1 MIIAFSPEQA
11 HEVSRAFDAPWFMS
25 DSLYPTYI
33 HKEDSS
39 KTQEQDNTSNEE
51 KKPPAKAS
59 KKANPTNANS
69 CPIYNKN
76 KSIFHPCRNYQ
87 RAARCARKAFNQQEM
102 SMFKIVEQR
111 TPIHYDEETPKV
123 AKMSLDVTGFAPE
136 DIAINVEDFVVSI
149 NGERTNRLGDRFVLD
164 RRFRLDKNTV
174 NVDGV
179 TASIDDGILELTVPK
194 KSNVGP
200 RTIPI
205 SISLSS
211 ADDNASTSTK
221 EASDSHEEDNEH
233 TESEDGTSQE
243 EPSDNKEENEKD
255 SIDVE
260 TVEEEETT
268 NHQQVANDAQSI
280 GIKQDEEEAQAIDIN
295 TDSVTTKTPED
306 DAWEEVL
313 E

>member
-1 MIIAFSPEQA
+1 MIIAFAPEQA
-11 HEVSRAFDAPWFMS
+11 HEVSQAFDVPWFMS

-39 KTQEQDNTSNEE
+39 KTQEQEKTSNEDT
-51 KKPPAKAS
+51 KPPAKAS
-59 KKANPTNANS
+59 KKANPPSANG
-69 CPIYNKN
+69 CRNNNKN

-102 SMFKIVEQR
+102 SKIKVVEQR
-111 TPIHYDEETPKV
+111 TPIHYDEETPEV

-136 DIAINVEDFVVSI
+136 DIAVNVEDFVVSI

-205 SISLSS
+205 SISVSS
-211 ADDNASTSTK
+211 TDDNVSTSTK
-221 EASDSHEEDNEH
+221 ESSDSHEEDNDQN
-233 TESEDGTSQE
+233 ESEDGTSQE
-243 EPSDNKEENEKD
+243 EQSDNKDENEKD

-260 TVEEEETT
+260 TVEEDETT
-268 NHQQVANDAQSI
+268 GHQQIANDIQSI
-280 GIKQDEEEAQAIDIN
+280 GIKQEEEPSQAIGMHS
-295 TDSVTTKTPED
+295 DSVATKTSED
-306 DAWEEVL
+306 DAWEEVH